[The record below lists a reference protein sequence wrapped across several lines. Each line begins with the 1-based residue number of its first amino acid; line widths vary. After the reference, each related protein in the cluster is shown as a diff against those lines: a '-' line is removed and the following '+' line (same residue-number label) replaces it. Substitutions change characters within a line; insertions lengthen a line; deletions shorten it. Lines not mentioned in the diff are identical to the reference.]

1 MKTNKFVALLFAGL
15 MTLATLTGCGG
26 NSNVDDGT
34 GKEWESLKNNDLV
47 QIEFWGRDEG
57 TEEVNYRN
65 YINTF
70 NSEHQNIVVSVH
82 WDTDSQSYNSA
93 LDGKGNNLPD
103 VFMLSNA
110 MFTSYAASGK
120 LANIRSHVDNAVLN
134 DLYENAYEVYY
145 FDHSSKKVGKT
156 DSAALYGLPKD
167 QGPYALCYNE
177 DLLTKAANAYNA
189 TAAEKD
195 KIDLGRVTDPKNP
208 MTFSD
213 FIDLGKK
220 LKTQLKTGT
229 EAEYVCSGYDME
241 SAVYSNNANFFT
253 DDSGRTAAIDSDNF
267 VGAISF
273 MQNLYKEGILP
284 SAGTSSQNAEN
295 LFKQGRAIF
304 FYAGPW
310 KQKTYWKE
318 IDVDTNA
325 KRFTWNILPVLC
337 GDAEGSVSTAYM
349 GGMCYAI
356 SRICKYKDAAL
367 ELVKYLSADSG
378 SQRNQYRSGQC
389 IPNLK
394 SLAEE
399 YATDSKGLIGGK
411 NPINR
416 GVWIDCVNGT
426 SETDKITAKYRC
438 ASYTFTDTWQTN
450 LVTDMRTGEY
460 GSFWEAK
467 DGQWVDVKAALTAY
481 KPTMQEALDNDARR
495 LDRM

>member
-1 MKTNKFVALLFAGL
+1 MKTKKLAALLLAGL
-15 MTLATLTGCGG
+15 MTFATLTGCGG

-34 GKEWESLKNNDLV
+34 GEEWESLKHNDLV
-47 QIEFWGRDEG
+47 SIEFWGRDES

-70 NSEHQNIVVSVH
+70 NSEHSKIVVSVQ
-82 WDTDSQSYNSA
+82 WETNGEFYNSK
-93 LDGKGNNLPD
+93 LDGKGSNLPD
-103 VFMLSNA
+103 VFMLSNEKF
-110 MFTSYAASGK
+110 MSYAASGK
-120 LANIRSHVDNAVLN
+120 LANIRSHVDDSVLN

-145 FDHSSKKVGKT
+145 FDHSTKKVGKT

-177 DLLTKAANAYNA
+177 ELLAKAANAYNA
-189 TAAEKD
+189 TATEAN
-195 KIDLGRVTDPKNP
+195 KIDVTRVTDPTSP
-208 MTFSD
+208 MTFGE
-213 FIDLGKK
+213 FIEVGKK
-220 LKTQLKTGT
+220 LKGFVG
-229 EAEYVCSGYDME
+229 ENNYVCSGYDLE

-267 VGAISF
+267 VGAIKF

-284 SAGTSSQNAEN
+284 SAGTTSQNGESI
-295 LFKQGRAIF
+295 FKQGRSIF

-318 IDVDTNA
+318 IDVDTNQN
-325 KRFTWNILPVLC
+325 RFTWDILPVLC

-356 SRICKYKDAAL
+356 SRNCKYKDAAL

-378 SQRNQYRSGQC
+378 SQRNQYRTGQC

-399 YATDSKGLIGGK
+399 YSTDGKGLLGDK
-411 NPINR
+411 NPANR
-416 GVWIDCVNGT
+416 SVWIDCVNGT
-426 SETDKITAKYRC
+426 SATDKITAKYR
-438 ASYTFTDTWQTN
+438 ATSYTFTNTWQTN
-450 LVTDMRTGEY
+450 LNTYMRNGEY
-460 GSFWEAK
+460 GSFWEPKK
-467 DGQWVDVKAALTAY
+467 DGQWVDVKDALTAY
-481 KPTMQEALDNDARR
+481 KPTMQEALDSDARK

>member
-273 MQNLYKEGILP
+273 MQNL
-284 SAGTSSQNAEN
+284 
-295 LFKQGRAIF
+295 
-304 FYAGPW
+304 
-310 KQKTYWKE
+310 
-318 IDVDTNA
+318 
-325 KRFTWNILPVLC
+325 
-337 GDAEGSVSTAYM
+337 
-349 GGMCYAI
+349 
-356 SRICKYKDAAL
+356 
-367 ELVKYLSADSG
+367 
-378 SQRNQYRSGQC
+378 
-389 IPNLK
+389 
-394 SLAEE
+394 
-399 YATDSKGLIGGK
+399 
-411 NPINR
+411 
-416 GVWIDCVNGT
+416 
-426 SETDKITAKYRC
+426 
-438 ASYTFTDTWQTN
+438 
-450 LVTDMRTGEY
+450 
-460 GSFWEAK
+460 
-467 DGQWVDVKAALTAY
+467 
-481 KPTMQEALDNDARR
+481 
-495 LDRM
+495 